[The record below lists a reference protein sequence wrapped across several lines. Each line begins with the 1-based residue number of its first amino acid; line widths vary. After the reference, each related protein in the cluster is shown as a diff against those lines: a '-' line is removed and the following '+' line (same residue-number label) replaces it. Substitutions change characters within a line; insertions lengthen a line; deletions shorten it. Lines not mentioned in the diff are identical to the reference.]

1 MFQGLIKSELSKAIT
16 DEMLDAA
23 GQAIIQ
29 KIKENRV
36 IENVVEGVIA
46 AAKAARTELTK

>member
-1 MFQGLIKSELSKAIT
+1 MFQRMIKSELSKAIT

-29 KIKENRV
+29 KIKEGRV
-36 IENVVEGVIA
+36 IENAVEGMIA
-46 AAKAARTELTK
+46 AAKAARAELVK